1 MSFDIPPLTRFILH
15 QYRTENMINEATLV
29 AWDDCIFYS
38 QIAYELFELSK
49 FDPKLFD
56 LATDFSERSTMI
68 FESLT
73 KK

>member
-1 MSFDIPPLTRFILH
+1 MRFGIPPHTRFILH
-15 QYRTENMINEATLV
+15 QDRTEIMINKATIA
-29 AWDDCIFYS
+29 AWDDCVFYS

-68 FESLT
+68 FESLIE
-73 KK
+73 K